1 MEILGKLFGSVLRV
15 KILRMFLFNP
25 GIAYDAD
32 SIATRT
38 QSKLPLVKKEISLLM
53 KIAFIREKTYIKEIE
68 KKKKKGKKVH
78 VEVSKKRVIG
88 FTLNPSFEYAET
100 LKKVLLDF
108 QFLDLNEV
116 AARFKKSGRVK
127 FFALAGAFLNDV
139 NGRADI
145 LIVGDSLSKNFVEA
159 EVRKLEG
166 EMGKDLTY
174 ALFETQDFLYRVQ
187 MYDKFVRDILDF
199 KHQRLI
205 EKIIVR

>member
-199 KHQRLI
+199 KHQRLV

>member
-1 MEILGKLFGSVLRV
+1 MEILGKLFGSILRV

-25 GIAYDAD
+25 TVAYDAD

-38 QSKLPLVKKEISLLM
+38 QSKLPLVKKEIALLM
-53 KIAFIREKTYIKEIE
+53 KISFIKEKTYIKEFE
-68 KKKKKGKKVH
+68 KKKKNGKKTL
-78 VEVSKKRVIG
+78 VEVTKKKVIG
-88 FTLNPSFEYAET
+88 FTLNPAFEYAQT

-116 AARFKKSGRVK
+116 ANRFKKSGRVK
-127 FFALAGAFLNDV
+127 FFAVAGVFLNDT

-145 LIVGDSLSKNFVEA
+145 LIVGDGLSKNFVES

-199 KHQRLI
+199 KHERLI

>member
-1 MEILGKLFGSVLRV
+1 
-15 KILRMFLFNP
+15 MFLFNP

-199 KHQRLI
+199 KHQRLV